1 MSKVLITDKIDKSVI
16 DQLKNSK
23 IVFDYQPEITPED
36 LIKIISRYEGLI
48 VRGRTKVIKEVIDK
62 GGNLKVIGRVG
73 SGLDNIDVV
82 SAKKNKIKVVNAP
95 DGNTNAVVEL
105 TIVLILSLLR
115 NLGKA
120 FSSMPQG
127 LWLKKELMGSELSG
141 KTVGIIGYGH
151 IGKKVAKLVRYLGAN
166 VYFYSR
172 SEKNASLM
180 TIFKKSDIV
189 SLHLPL
195 TPKTKYLINK
205 KLLSLLKPTS
215 FLVNTGRGKTVNEQD
230 LYDFL
235 AAHKIAGAA
244 LDVYWQEPL
253 APDSPWRKLDNV
265 ILTPHLGAST
275 REALTRATGMVTN
288 QVIKILG
295 GKI

>member
-1 MSKVLITDKIDKSVI
+1 MSKVLITDRIDKGVI
-16 DQLKNSK
+16 DQVKNSK

-36 LIKIISRYEGLI
+36 LIKIIPKYEGLI
-48 VRGRTKVIKEVIDK
+48 VRGRTKVTKEVIDK
-62 GGNLKVIGRVG
+62 GSNLKIIGRVG

-82 SAKKNKIKVVNAP
+82 AAKKNKIKVINAP

-127 LWLKKELMGSELSG
+127 LWLKKDLVGSELSG
-141 KTVGIIGYGH
+141 KTVGIVGYGH
-151 IGKKVAKLVRYLGAN
+151 IGQKVAKLVKYLGAR

-172 SEKNASLM
+172 SEKNASLV

-205 KLLSLLKPTS
+205 KLLSLLKPTC

-235 AAHKIAGAA
+235 AARKIAGAA

-275 REALTRATGMVTN
+275 KEALTRATQMVIDQT
-288 QVIKILG
+288 VKILP
-295 GKI
+295 KK